1 MNLTVEHFKRCCSGV
16 LFSTANFMFTHV
28 LEIPT
33 KLDILHFTV
42 TCDLS
47 VL

>member
-1 MNLTVEHFKRCCSGV
+1 MNLTVEHFERCCSGE
-16 LFSTANFMFTHV
+16 LFLQQTLCFTHV
-28 LEIPT
+28 LEIAT
-33 KLDILHFTV
+33 ELDVLHFTV